1 MRLPAPIEGEHRQPL
16 SYDECW
22 EIYTALNAD
31 ISTRMPASAA
41 ESERL
46 LARQPCHIG
55 QPVRIRKASDGTWVG
70 AMRMASGAR
79 LVSRVAAD
87 PTLGPT
93 PDERLAAQV
102 NAAKSVLA
110 KIASIL
116 RVGAFG

>member
-46 LARQPCHIG
+46 LADS
-55 QPVRIRKASDGTWVG
+55 IR
-70 AMRMASGAR
+70 RP
-79 LVSRVAAD
+79 SRVESSRRSEAWSN
-87 PTLGPT
+87 P
-93 PDERLAAQV
+93 
-102 NAAKSVLA
+102 
-110 KIASIL
+110 
-116 RVGAFG
+116 